1 MKIFK
6 NPFLIRKKQIRDTKD
21 LNNVSD
27 NFVEI
32 GKLVKEAR
40 FQKNISIE
48 ELSRIT
54 KIPVQTINSIESN
67 IENLRPKYPF
77 IRSILFKLEDCL
89 PLRKNILIN
98 LLIKETKFYR
108 ENNKK
113 YVLRKFDFLNTWTG
127 SLLYFLILITIVF
140 SLKKF
145 FYSNINVIEI
155 QNFEEQINLK

>member
-40 FQKNISIE
+40 IQKNISIE

-67 IENLRPKYPF
+67 IENIRPKYPF

-98 LLIKETKFYR
+98 LLIKETKFYK

-113 YVLRKFDFLNTWTG
+113 YLLRKFDFLNTWTG
-127 SLLYFLILITIVF
+127 SLLYFLILITIIF

>member
-40 FQKNISIE
+40 IQKNISIE
-48 ELSRIT
+48 DLSRIT

-67 IENLRPKYPF
+67 IENIRPKYPF

-98 LLIKETKFYR
+98 LLIKETKFYK

-127 SLLYFLILITIVF
+127 SLIYFLILITIVF